1 MVELTEKDV
10 AMLSGTN
17 FATFVTVNP
26 DGSPHATITWV
37 DEADGHVLVNTA
49 EGRIKHRNCA
59 ANPKVALTVMQDG
72 DAYDWIS
79 ITGTVVAFETG
90 EHAERHID
98 ELSHRYD
105 GHGYNLHAGPG
116 SRDPEDPAQAHHP
129 LQGLSSR
136 WPTSRSPPGC
146 GPARSRSSS
155 GSRT

>member
-49 EGRIKHRNCA
+49 EGRVKHRNCA
-59 ANPKVALTVMQDG
+59 ANPKVALTVMKDG

-105 GHGYNLHAGPG
+105 GHGYKYTPG
-116 SRDPEDPAQAHHP
+116 QVREILKIRPKRIIRYKD
-129 LQGLSSR
+129 
-136 WPTSRSPPGC
+136 
-146 GPARSRSSS
+146 
-155 GSRT
+155 

>member
-1 MVELTEKDV
+1 MVELTEKDI

-17 FATFVTVNP
+17 YATFVTVNP

-90 EHAERHID
+90 EHAEGT
-98 ELSHRYD
+98 ST
-105 GHGYNLHAGPG
+105 
-116 SRDPEDPAQAHHP
+116 
-129 LQGLSSR
+129 SSR
-136 WPTSRSPPGC
+136 TATTDTATPTR
-146 GPARSRSSS
+146 PARSARS
-155 GSRT
+155 